1 MDSALGV
8 IGPGSST
15 AVKLDLL
22 QRNSV
27 RMLHLW
33 TSTLFVRLA
42 QALAALWV
50 FWNLILVSRN
60 SGGFKLM
67 QLYELR
73 ERLVDVPRIHSSQAG
88 LTPEGKSTIICLS
101 IGDGGLILE
110 RSHFADAQDSQDI
123 FLCRSHASILRP
135 GFSCQMRQSRICKQ
149 PFSHHSIQDSSLYC
163 SQLFLLFQ

>member
-22 QRNSV
+22 QCNSF

-42 QALAALWV
+42 QALTALWV

-60 SGGFKLM
+60 SGGSSSCSYTNFEKYWLMFLASTQVKL
-67 QLYELR
+67 
-73 ERLVDVPRIHSSQAG
+73 V
-88 LTPEGKSTIICLS
+88 
-101 IGDGGLILE
+101 
-110 RSHFADAQDSQDI
+110 
-123 FLCRSHASILRP
+123 
-135 GFSCQMRQSRICKQ
+135 
-149 PFSHHSIQDSSLYC
+149 
-163 SQLFLLFQ
+163 